1 MEHLLLAADLCV
13 TMSTAASGPLPK
25 LHFLSQAFTH
35 WWPEGFP
42 GEEQPLFIVKGSGCK
57 PMCQQALSSL
67 QGQVLHDQ
75 GQELQCLVA
84 VTPGLSHCS
93 CDKKAFSCYIAVSH
107 NCQFESEAS
116 NKTSAHYLPYAIK
129 TQ

>member
-1 MEHLLLAADLCV
+1 MQFLLAADLCV

-35 WWPEGFP
+35 WWPEGCS
-42 GEEQPLFIVKGSGCK
+42 GEEQPLLIVKGSGYK

-84 VTPGLSHCS
+84 ITPRLSQCS
-93 CDKKAFSCYIAVSH
+93 YDKKAFSCHVAVRH
-107 NCQFESEAS
+107 DCHFESKSS
-116 NKTSAHYLPYAIK
+116 NKTSTRYLPDAIK
-129 TQ
+129 AQ